1 MGKTDDVNQKELVA
15 AAATEQR
22 ESVETAATEKK
33 KIRVLQVFRDKY
45 NKAVRYKVGQELEFD
60 PERAEDL
67 VKRKLAEYVD
77 PSK

>member
-22 ESVETAATEKK
+22 ESVETTATEKK
-33 KIRVLQVFRDKY
+33 KIKVLQVFRDKY
-45 NKAVRYKVGQELEFD
+45 NKAVRYKVGQELEFA